1 MGCKDEIKTVNG
13 GKTDEHGKDF
23 MRIKFASDD
32 DLLLNKQPKFPRMTI
47 VVRSVFEDEDKF
59 YPQVYSDEC
68 LYEL

>member
-1 MGCKDEIKTVNG
+1 MGCKNEIKTVNG

-23 MRIKFASDD
+23 MKIKFALDD
-32 DLLLNKQPKFPRMTI
+32 DLLLNKPPKFPRMTI

-68 LYEL
+68 LYDL